1 MRMNQPDQELAAL
14 IRQARDGDSDAL
26 GRLLDQYR
34 AYFQILAARG
44 IGARLGRRVNASD
57 VVQQTMLEACRD
69 FVQFLGSG
77 EPELVA
83 WLERILQRNISQLVR
98 DHVATQKRAI
108 GREQTRDGADSS
120 QAERFDPAAQHSSP
134 SQRAM
139 RGEDAIHLAR
149 ALASLPEDQREAV
162 RLRHLEGWSLA
173 EISEHFERTPT
184 ATAGLIKR
192 GMQKLREK
200 LGGEEP
206 GARSQ
211 EFGVR
216 S

>member
-1 MRMNQPDQELAAL
+1 MLQPDVELAAL
-14 IRQARDGDSDAL
+14 IRQAREGDSAAL
-26 GRLLDQYR
+26 GKLLDQYR

-44 IGARLGRRVNASD
+44 IGPRLGRRFNASD

-83 WLERILQRNISQLVR
+83 WLERILQRNIAQLVR
-98 DHVATQKRAI
+98 DHVATQKRAV
-108 GREQTRDGADSS
+108 GREQACEGNDASGAD
-120 QAERFDPAAQHSSP
+120 RFDPAAQHSSP

-139 RGEDAIHLAR
+139 RGEEAIHLAR
-149 ALASLPEDQREAV
+149 VLAALPEDQREAV
-162 RLRHLEGWSLA
+162 RLRHLEGWTLA
-173 EISEHFERTPT
+173 EISDYFKRSPA

-200 LGGEEP
+200 LGADLKSLNDDKSKNTSP
-206 GARSQ
+206 
-211 EFGVR
+211 
-216 S
+216 

>member
-1 MRMNQPDQELAAL
+1 MHSPDQGLATL
-14 IRQARDGDSDAL
+14 IRQARDGDTAAL

-44 IGARLGRRVNASD
+44 IGPRLGRRVNASD

-83 WLERILQRNISQLVR
+83 WLERILQRNIAQLVR
-98 DHVATQKRAI
+98 DHITTQKRAV
-108 GREQTRDGADSS
+108 GREQAADGGDHSG
-120 QAERFDPAAQHSSP
+120 AERFDPAAQHSSP

-139 RGEDAIHLAR
+139 RGEEAIRLAR
-149 ALASLPEDQREAV
+149 ALVTLPEDQREAV

-173 EISEHFERTPT
+173 EISAHFERSPA

-200 LGGEEP
+200 LGVDSP
-206 GARSQ
+206 L
-211 EFGVR
+211 
-216 S
+216 

>member
-1 MRMNQPDQELAAL
+1 MNRPDRELTDL
-14 IRQARDGDSDAL
+14 IRAARDGDTAAL

-44 IGARLGRRVNASD
+44 IGIRLGQRFNASD

-69 FVQFLGSG
+69 FVQFLGNG

-83 WLERILQRNISQLVR
+83 WLERILQRNIAQLVR

-108 GREQTRDGADSS
+108 GREHSRDAAAKS
-120 QAERFDPAAQHSSP
+120 DPAYFEPAAEHSSP

-139 RGEDAIHLAR
+139 RGEDAIRLAR
-149 ALASLPEDQREAV
+149 ALAELPEDQREAV

-173 EISEHFERTPT
+173 EIAAHFDRSLT

-192 GMQKLREK
+192 GMQKLRDK
-200 LGGEEP
+200 LGADIP
-206 GARSQ
+206 L
-211 EFGVR
+211 
-216 S
+216 

>member
-1 MRMNQPDQELAAL
+1 MSEPDLQLAAL
-14 IRQARDGDSDAL
+14 IRAARDGDSAAL

-34 AYFQILAARG
+34 AYFQILASRG
-44 IGARLGRRVNASD
+44 IGVRLGQRFNASD

-69 FVQFLGSG
+69 FVQFLGNG

-83 WLERILQRNISQLVR
+83 WLERILQRNIAQLVR

-108 GREQTRDGADSS
+108 GREQSRDATGSS
-120 QAERFDPAAQHSSP
+120 SPAYFEPAAQHSSP

-139 RGEDAIHLAR
+139 RGEDAIRLAR
-149 ALASLPEDQREAV
+149 AWAELPEDQREAV

-173 EISEHFERTPT
+173 EIAECFERSPA

-192 GMQKLREK
+192 GMQKLRDK
-200 LGGEEP
+200 LGADA
-206 GARSQ
+206 ARLGR
-211 EFGVR
+211 ECL
-216 S
+216 

>member
-1 MRMNQPDQELAAL
+1 MPEPDQELASL
-14 IRQARDGDSDAL
+14 IRLARDGDTAAL

-44 IGARLGRRVNASD
+44 IGPRLGRRFNASD

-69 FVQFLGSG
+69 FVQFLGGG
-77 EPELVA
+77 EPELVS

-108 GREQTRDGADSS
+108 SREQTRDATEGAD
-120 QAERFDPAAQHSSP
+120 QAYFEPAAQHSSP

-139 RGEDAIHLAR
+139 RGEDAIRLAR
-149 ALASLPEDQREAV
+149 ALTELPEDQREAV

-173 EISEHFERTPT
+173 EIAEYFERTPA

-192 GMQKLREK
+192 GMQKLRDK
-200 LGGEEP
+200 LGADLNSLG
-206 GARSQ
+206 G
-211 EFGVR
+211 
-216 S
+216 

>member
-1 MRMNQPDQELAAL
+1 MDHPDQELTEL
-14 IRQARDGDSDAL
+14 IRAARDGDSAAL

-44 IGARLGRRVNASD
+44 IGPRLGQRFNASD

-98 DHVATQKRAI
+98 DHVATQKRAL
-108 GREQTRDGADSS
+108 GREQSRDAAGKSGPAFF
-120 QAERFDPAAQHSSP
+120 EPAAQHSSP

-139 RGEDAIHLAR
+139 RGEDAIRLAR
-149 ALASLPEDQREAV
+149 ALAELPEDQREAV

-173 EISEHFERTPT
+173 EIAECFERSPA

-192 GMQKLREK
+192 GMQKLRDK
-200 LGGEEP
+200 LGANVELRGLSP
-206 GARSQ
+206 NTPDLT
-211 EFGVR
+211 
-216 S
+216 